1 MFNLKSGDPNI
12 MLSIINMKLR
22 DEFTNLDR
30 LVKYY
35 SINKNEIINKLKD
48 NGFQYNEKENQFKRI

>member
-22 DEFTNLDR
+22 DEFTNLDS

>member
-22 DEFTNLDR
+22 DEFTNLDS

-35 SINKNEIINKLKD
+35 SINKNEIINKL
-48 NGFQYNEKENQFKRI
+48 

>member
-22 DEFTNLDR
+22 DEFTNLDS

-35 SINKNEIINKLKD
+35 SINKNEIINKLND
-48 NGFQYNEKENQFKRI
+48 NGFQYNEIENQFKRI

>member
-1 MFNLKSGDPNI
+1 MFDLKSGDPNI

-22 DEFTNLDR
+22 DEFTNLDS